1 MNNQKT
7 LQKHLLF
14 YSNLCEHSNEI
25 YKKILKYNLKN
36 HFYLIDISLNKF
48 KIPSNITSVPTIL
61 LNDKKTILKDEEL
74 KNFIDSLN
82 KEKEIDVQPYY
93 LNGSSLS
100 DNFSLLNEED
110 NKNSINKG
118 FEYIN
123 EMNKMLIVNDNDNG
137 IKNKNDNLNL
147 ADKMNS
153 IQEDRNRDIQNIF
166 NRKPPQVK

>member
-25 YKKILKYNLKN
+25 YKKILKYNLKGN
-36 HFYLIDISLNKF
+36 FYLVDISLNKF

-61 LNDKKTILKDEEL
+61 LNDKKTILKDDEL

-137 IKNKNDNLNL
+137 IND
-147 ADKMNS
+147 AATA
-153 IQEDRNRDIQNIF
+153 I
-166 NRKPPQVK
+166 

>member
-36 HFYLIDISLNKF
+36 YFYLIDISLNKF
-48 KIPSNITSVPTIL
+48 KIPSNISSVPTIL
-61 LNDKKTILKDEEL
+61 LNDKKTILKDDEL

-110 NKNSINKG
+110 NNNSINKG

-123 EMNKMLIVNDNDNG
+123 DINKMLLVNDNEKT
-137 IKNKNDNLNL
+137 IKNKNDNKNL

-166 NRKPPQVK
+166 NRKLI